1 MRAGILTELITVLS
15 PNIIVNE
22 VGEQTTEYLPK
33 LTTRANVNWKTGN
46 RNIEN
51 NEIVFDYTKDFKV
64 RYYVD
69 INEFDRILWNNK
81 QYRII
86 SIEPNK
92 HYQELNIIA
101 EQIND

>member
-22 VGEQTTEYLPK
+22 VGEQTTEYLTK